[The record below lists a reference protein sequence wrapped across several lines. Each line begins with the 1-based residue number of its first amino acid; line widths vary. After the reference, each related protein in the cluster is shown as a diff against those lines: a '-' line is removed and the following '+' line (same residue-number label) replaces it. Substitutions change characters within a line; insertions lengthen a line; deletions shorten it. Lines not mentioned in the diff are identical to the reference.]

1 MQIYQTL
8 TKVAIVKFARG
19 VSNLLLKQSSF
30 LIGVANLQLQ
40 GRKVAILDS
49 NSIYLHSFNIK
60 MERAKLIE
68 ENVAIID
75 KLKAQKVK
83 CGKTSQQIAKD
94 CNLSESTVARVLS
107 GKTPNPTIAIVIAM
121 WKAMGGTATELF
133 DDTVKVDVVSEAPQ
147 VVVPQVDE
155 RLYNEIINIYKD
167 LLKVKDRRI
176 TTLLAFLGV
185 LIVALV
191 VVSIL

>member
-1 MQIYQTL
+1 M
-8 TKVAIVKFARG
+8 
-19 VSNLLLKQSSF
+19 
-30 LIGVANLQLQ
+30 
-40 GRKVAILDS
+40 
-49 NSIYLHSFNIK
+49 
-60 MERAKLIE
+60 IE

-94 CNLSESTVARVLS
+94 SNLSESTVARVLS

-176 TTLLAFLGV
+176 NTLLAFLGILTAA
-185 LIVALV
+185 LILM
-191 VVSIL
+191 SILIIV

>member
-1 MQIYQTL
+1 M
-8 TKVAIVKFARG
+8 V
-19 VSNLLLKQSSF
+19 
-30 LIGVANLQLQ
+30 
-40 GRKVAILDS
+40 
-49 NSIYLHSFNIK
+49 
-60 MERAKLIE
+60 E
-68 ENVAIID
+68 ENVAIVD

-94 CNLSESTVARVLS
+94 SNLSESTVTRVLS

-121 WKAMGGTATELF
+121 WKAMDGKATELF

-176 TTLLAFLGV
+176 NTLLGFLGV
-185 LIVALV
+185 LTAALILMTILIIVL
-191 VVSIL
+191 

>member
-1 MQIYQTL
+1 MI
-8 TKVAIVKFARG
+8 
-19 VSNLLLKQSSF
+19 
-30 LIGVANLQLQ
+30 
-40 GRKVAILDS
+40 D
-49 NSIYLHSFNIK
+49 
-60 MERAKLIE
+60 

-83 CGKTSQQIAKD
+83 SGLTAQQIARNS
-94 CNLSESTVARVLS
+94 NLSESTVTRVLS

-185 LIVALV
+185 LIVALIGT
-191 VVSIL
+191 SLL

>member
-1 MQIYQTL
+1 M
-8 TKVAIVKFARG
+8 G
-19 VSNLLLKQSSF
+19 C
-30 LIGVANLQLQ
+30 
-40 GRKVAILDS
+40 
-49 NSIYLHSFNIK
+49 
-60 MERAKLIE
+60 AKLID

-83 CGKTSQQIAKD
+83 CGFSVQQIARD
-94 CNLSESTVARVLS
+94 SGLSESTITRILS

-133 DDTVKVDVVSEAPQ
+133 DETVKVDVVSEAPQ

-176 TTLLAFLGV
+176 STLLAFVGV
-185 LIVALV
+185 LIVALIGI
-191 VVSIL
+191 SLLKII

>member
-1 MQIYQTL
+1 MI
-8 TKVAIVKFARG
+8 
-19 VSNLLLKQSSF
+19 
-30 LIGVANLQLQ
+30 
-40 GRKVAILDS
+40 D
-49 NSIYLHSFNIK
+49 
-60 MERAKLIE
+60 

-83 CGKTSQQIAKD
+83 CGKSAQQIAKD
-94 CNLSESTVARVLS
+94 SDLSESTVTRVLS

-133 DDTVKVDVVSEAPQ
+133 DETVKVDVVSEAPQ

-167 LLKVKDRRI
+167 LLKIKDKRI
-176 TTLLAFLGV
+176 TTLLVFVAV
-185 LIVALV
+185 LILSLVAVCLFK
-191 VVSIL
+191 IA

>member
-1 MQIYQTL
+1 M
-8 TKVAIVKFARG
+8 V
-19 VSNLLLKQSSF
+19 
-30 LIGVANLQLQ
+30 
-40 GRKVAILDS
+40 
-49 NSIYLHSFNIK
+49 
-60 MERAKLIE
+60 E
-68 ENVAIID
+68 ENVAIVD

-94 CNLSESTVARVLS
+94 SNLSESTVTRVLS

-176 TTLLAFLGV
+176 NTLLGFLGV
-185 LIVALV
+185 LTAALILMTILIIVL
-191 VVSIL
+191 

>member
-1 MQIYQTL
+1 L
-8 TKVAIVKFARG
+8 V
-19 VSNLLLKQSSF
+19 
-30 LIGVANLQLQ
+30 
-40 GRKVAILDS
+40 D
-49 NSIYLHSFNIK
+49 
-60 MERAKLIE
+60 
-68 ENVAIID
+68 ENVSIID

-94 CNLSESTVARVLS
+94 SNLSESTVARIFS

-133 DDTVKVDVVSEAPQ
+133 DETVKVDVVSEAPQ

-176 TTLLAFLGV
+176 TTLLAFLGT
-185 LIVALV
+185 LIVALIGI
-191 VVSIL
+191 SLIKIL

>member
-1 MQIYQTL
+1 M
-8 TKVAIVKFARG
+8 V
-19 VSNLLLKQSSF
+19 
-30 LIGVANLQLQ
+30 
-40 GRKVAILDS
+40 
-49 NSIYLHSFNIK
+49 
-60 MERAKLIE
+60 E
-68 ENVAIID
+68 ENVAIVD

-94 CNLSESTVARVLS
+94 SNLSESTVTRVLS

-176 TTLLAFLGV
+176 NTLLGFLGV
-185 LIVALV
+185 LTASLILMTILIIVL
-191 VVSIL
+191 

>member
-1 MQIYQTL
+1 M
-8 TKVAIVKFARG
+8 
-19 VSNLLLKQSSF
+19 
-30 LIGVANLQLQ
+30 
-40 GRKVAILDS
+40 DE
-49 NSIYLHSFNIK
+49 NI
-60 MERAKLIE
+60 
-68 ENVAIID
+68 AIID

-94 CNLSESTVARVLS
+94 SNLSESTVTRIFS

-121 WKAMGGTATELF
+121 WKAMDGTATELF

-155 RLYNEIINIYKD
+155 RLYNEIISIYKD

-176 TTLLAFLGV
+176 NTLLGFLGV
-185 LIVALV
+185 LTAALIVMTVLIIV
-191 VVSIL
+191 L

>member
-1 MQIYQTL
+1 M
-8 TKVAIVKFARG
+8 
-19 VSNLLLKQSSF
+19 
-30 LIGVANLQLQ
+30 
-40 GRKVAILDS
+40 D
-49 NSIYLHSFNIK
+49 
-60 MERAKLIE
+60 

-83 CGKTSQQIAKD
+83 CGKTSQQIALD
-94 CNLSESTVARVLS
+94 SNLSESTVTRVLS

-176 TTLLAFLGV
+176 TTLLAFVGV
-185 LIVALV
+185 LIIALIV
-191 VVSIL
+191 ISIL